1 MADQTFIQVR
11 VDDKLK
17 QEATDILDSIGMDM
31 PTAVRMFLKKIVME
45 RGLPFDTKLPSHE
58 FIPAKKPFYVTAEEY
73 YNLIRQIPVGKI
85 TRSEEIDSFL
95 IKKYNAE
102 RIEVDYSL
110 SHDNPLLEGVPW
122 WRVVSSRGML
132 FDQLFHPRDEQKQML
147 EKDGLTIVSCG
158 AYGKSLKVDN
168 YKDLLYSDFH

>member
-17 QEATDILDSIGMDM
+17 QEATEILDSIGMDM
-31 PTAVRMFLKKIVME
+31 PTAVRMFLKKIVIE

-58 FIPAKKPFYVTAEEY
+58 FIPAKPAYKIDMQEY
-73 YNLIRQIPVGKI
+73 IDIVGQIPMGRVAKNEDI
-85 TRSEEIDSFL
+85 EAFLAKKYDAERVEIDFKTL
-95 IKKYNAE
+95 
-102 RIEVDYSL
+102 
-110 SHDNPLLEGVPW
+110 HGNPFWEGIPW
-122 WRVVSSRGML
+122 WRLVSTRGML
-132 FDQLFHPRDEQKQML
+132 YDSMLHSRDEQKQML

-168 YKDLLYSDFH
+168 YKNLLYSDFH